1 MGWPRAT
8 FFSPVQKKKLARNWI
23 GKVVE
28 RHRRLETFRPSIHI
42 EHKSYKMK
50 KDILYEEEKEKE
62 VDGDEKKYE
71 KSRRET

>member
-1 MGWPRAT
+1 
-8 FFSPVQKKKLARNWI
+8 
-23 GKVVE
+23 
-28 RHRRLETFRPSIHI
+28 
-42 EHKSYKMK
+42 MK